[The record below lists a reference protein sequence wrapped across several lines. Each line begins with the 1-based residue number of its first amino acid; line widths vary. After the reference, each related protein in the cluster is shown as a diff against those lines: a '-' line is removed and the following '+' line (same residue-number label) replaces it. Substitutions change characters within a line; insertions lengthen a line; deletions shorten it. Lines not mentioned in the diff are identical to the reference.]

1 MKIGYY
7 YCVIAVYILLLF
19 WDYTVI
25 HSILYGNGFAKI
37 GLALS
42 LIPTVILT
50 IFLIRNYPKQRK
62 DDKAEDSVNDYITLP
77 CFAL

>member
-19 WDYTVI
+19 WDYAVI

-50 IFLIRNYPKQRK
+50 IFLIRNYPSSNKLIK
-62 DDKAEDSVNDYITLP
+62 LKKVSMIIPPHPVL
-77 CFAL
+77 L